1 MIKLGLQISEKDNEI
16 NIKIIDPTKKQ
27 LENATE
33 NERVIAQAFKDLFDE
48 SLVNLMSE
56 KINKNNEN

>member
-1 MIKLGLQISEKDNEI
+1 MIKLGLQITENENDV

-27 LENATE
+27 LETATE
-33 NERVIAQAFKDLFDE
+33 NEKVIAQVFKDLFDE

-56 KINKNNEN
+56 KINKNNK

>member
-1 MIKLGLQISEKDNEI
+1 MIKLGLQIMENEKDV
-16 NIKIIDPTKKQ
+16 NIKVIDPTKKQ
-27 LENATE
+27 LETATE
-33 NERVIAQAFKDLFDE
+33 NEKLIAQAFKELFNE

>member
-1 MIKLGLQISEKDNEI
+1 MIKLGLQITENENDL

-27 LENATE
+27 LETATE
-33 NERVIAQAFKDLFDE
+33 NEKVIAQVFKDLFDE

-56 KINKNNEN
+56 KINKNNK